1 MNSVN
6 HHVTRTA
13 SDFWHAAGG
22 RGAFPYDIIGAVSL
36 ALPIDIIS
44 LSDLSIRKIET
55 WLSRR
60 RIPVNIGLNDRF
72 LHGFILVSRGSGFIF
87 VNGTDPEEERRYT
100 IAHEVAHFLLDYR
113 LPRDNALQTLG
124 PAILEVIDGF
134 REATMDERI
143 DGALSAVPVRPYMHL
158 LEKTG
163 DGSFDSWNIQ
173 KAENDAD
180 DLAVE
185 LLAPR
190 SEILKSIYPI
200 KTRTRLS
207 FNGIRDQCYD
217 ILRHKCLIP
226 NSIAEIY
233 STRLAYFITGGPSL
247 LDEFGL

>member
-1 MNSVN
+1 MNPFN
-6 HHVTRTA
+6 HHIARTA
-13 SDFWHAAGG
+13 SDFWQAAGG
-22 RGAFPYDIIGAVSL
+22 RGACPYDIVGAVSL

-44 LSDLSIRKIET
+44 LSDLSIRQIEN
-55 WLSRR
+55 WLSNR

-100 IAHEVAHFLLDYR
+100 IAHEVSHFLLDYR
-113 LPRDNALQTLG
+113 LPRDNAVKTLG
-124 PAILEVIDGF
+124 PAILEVIDGY
-134 REATMDERI
+134 RDATLQERV
-143 DGALSAVPVRPYMHL
+143 DGALSAIPVRPYMHL

-163 DGSFDSWNIQ
+163 DGSFDSWNVQ

-190 SEILKSIYPI
+190 SEIQKIIYPT
-200 KTRTRLS
+200 KTGTRLS
-207 FNGIRDQCYD
+207 FNSAKDQCYH
-217 ILRHKCLIP
+217 ILRHNCLIP

-233 STRLAYFITGGPSL
+233 STRLAYSITGGPSL
-247 LDEFGL
+247 LDEFGF